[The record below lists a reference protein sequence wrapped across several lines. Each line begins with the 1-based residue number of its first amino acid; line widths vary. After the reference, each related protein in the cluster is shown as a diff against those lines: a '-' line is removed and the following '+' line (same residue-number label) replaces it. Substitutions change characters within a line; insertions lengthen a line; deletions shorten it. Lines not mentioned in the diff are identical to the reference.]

1 MKDSYIG
8 VKSGRL
14 SACPDKPN
22 CVSTQADQEEKR
34 MSPLPF
40 TRDLETSKKHIMN
53 VLGDMDRTK
62 VEIEEDHY
70 IHTVVTTK
78 VLKFKDDVEFYFDPD
93 ERVIHFR
100 SASRVGYS
108 DFGVNKKR
116 MQEISKKYEQ
126 VRRQEL

>member
-1 MKDSYIG
+1 
-8 VKSGRL
+8 
-14 SACPDKPN
+14 
-22 CVSTQADQEEKR
+22 
-34 MSPLPF
+34 
-40 TRDLETSKKHIMN
+40 MN